1 LRSGDRSPSLF
12 IDYCAFDAIDITPG
26 YEVGLGLTYTTFNYS
41 LIQCEQTNKTIPQYP
56 PDATTGEG
64 GNPRLWDGLVTVNAT
79 VQNNGTVDGFE
90 VAQLYLGIP
99 NGPIRQ
105 LRGFEMVF
113 IC

>member
-1 LRSGDRSPSLF
+1 MEYAL
-12 IDYCAFDAIDITPG
+12 DAIDITPR
-26 YEVGLGLTYTTFNYS
+26 YEVGFGLTYTTFNYS
-41 LIQCEQTNKTIPQYP
+41 LIHVNKTNKTTPQYP
-56 PDATTGEG
+56 PDATTVEG
-64 GNPRLWDGLVTVNAT
+64 GNERLWDGLVTVNAA

-105 LRGFEMVF
+105 LRGFEKVF